1 MRIRV
6 YIALAGFAV
15 FASCGGTAKP
25 RSEEVVEATPVV
37 RECVV
42 DRDSLL
48 KVMEERYNRLCEE
61 RRIAFAERDAERRRV
76 LIEASDSACSEF
88 ARELDRLLSECS
100 EE

>member
-15 FASCGGTAKP
+15 LASCGGTAKP

-61 RRIAFAERDAERRRV
+61 RRIAFAERDTERRRA

-88 ARELDRLLSECS
+88 AQELDRLLSECS

>member
-15 FASCGGTAKP
+15 FASCGGAAKS
-25 RSEEVVEATPVV
+25 RSEEVVEASPVV

-48 KVMEERYNRLCEE
+48 KVMDERYNRLCEE
-61 RRIAFAERDAERRRV
+61 RRAAFAERDAECRRE
-76 LIEASDSACSEF
+76 LIEASDSACREF
-88 ARELDRLLSECS
+88 ARELDRLLSECGN
-100 EE
+100 E